1 MKWVVQTFSLGD
13 LKKKRNEEEREV
25 GRKEGSR
32 ESRMVQRNVGK
43 ESARDEQKYCQ
54 TEARGGF
61 DKVENM
67 ELSSF
72 QVLCYVVNMQQSS
85 RHGTDLQRAYSLLVE
100 ECMTIK

>member
-1 MKWVVQTFSLGD
+1 MKWVVQTFSLGN
-13 LKKKRNEEEREV
+13 LKEKRNEEEKEV

-32 ESRMVQRNVGK
+32 EREGESRRSQRSTGK

-61 DKVENM
+61 NKDQVENI

-72 QVLCYVVNMQQSS
+72 QALCYVLKM
-85 RHGTDLQRAYSLLVE
+85 R
-100 ECMTIK
+100 